1 MRNTLFVLLLAA
13 FPLMLSA
20 QWVPSGMFSSSIHF
34 QACAFHTVDSGLF
47 VYGANNPGPSPSATE
62 GGLILTINGAQS
74 GGFYL
79 WYEPS
84 TNLEDI
90 DVKVT
95 GGRPL
100 YMAAGH
106 ELYNRSIVVR
116 SSSFPAYPLGF
127 DSVRTGVGR
136 YYRAIRM
143 RDDLVAFAAG
153 GDALGNGIIDMSTD
167 SGSTWSNIAV
177 LPGQPVSRL
186 HFVNDLLGFAATGGY
201 RRLVNNGVLLPDSGA
216 IYRTTDGGLSW
227 AQVHADATAGFSG
240 VAFSSTM
247 NGVATRNDGVILRTQ
262 DGGSTWS
269 PAVNNHTTGELLTGA
284 TFRSDGVGFI
294 TGYRTDGTAGY
305 ILFSDD
311 GGATWDLNY
320 STAGLNSARRLYD
333 VRFFDVAHGYAMG
346 QIRPLRSNG
355 VITAVEEVD
364 VTGFTLFPNPAHDAV
379 TIEVGGAAEVRVLD
393 AQGRVVR
400 RVTTSDRAIVPLDGL
415 GVGAYVAEVRQAG
428 AVRRRT
434 FLRN

>member
-1 MRNTLFVLLLAA
+1 MRKALLVPALAV

-20 QWVPSGMFSSSIHF
+20 QWVPSGLFSSSIHF

-62 GGLILTINGAQS
+62 GGLILTTNGAQS

-90 DVKVT
+90 DVKLT

-143 RDDLVAFAAG
+143 RDDLVAFTGG

-167 SGSTWSNIAV
+167 TGATWTNIAV

-186 HFVNDLLGFAATGGY
+186 HFVNDLLGFAVTGGY

-227 AQVHADATAGFSG
+227 AQVHADATAGFSA
-240 VAFSSTM
+240 VAFSSTL
-247 NGVATRNDGVILRTQ
+247 NGVATRNDGLILRTT

-269 PAVNNHTTGELLTGA
+269 PAANNHTTGELLTGA

-294 TGYRTDGTAGY
+294 TGYRSDGTEGF
-305 ILFSDD
+305 ILLSDD
-311 GGATWDLNY
+311 DGATWDLNY

-355 VITAVEEVD
+355 VITAVEEED
-364 VTGFTLFPNPAHDAV
+364 AAGFTLFPNPAHDVV
-379 TIEVGGAAEVRVLD
+379 TIEVGGEAEVRVLD

-400 RVTTSDRAIVPLDGL
+400 RVRTRDRAIVPLDGL

-428 AVRRRT
+428 AVQRRA
-434 FLRN
+434 FLRY